1 MPRRPIIV
9 KRRTSFDPRYHD
21 PLVGQMIN
29 TLMRKGKKSV
39 AETIC
44 YRAIDLAG
52 AKSGLE
58 PLKLFKTALD
68 NVKPLVETKSRR
80 VGGASYQVPV
90 EVRSQRRMSLAMRWL
105 VKYAY
110 LRTGRS
116 MEEKLAA
123 ELIDASNR
131 TGGAMKKREDTH
143 RMAEAN
149 KAFSHYRW

>member
-1 MPRRPIIV
+1 
-9 KRRTSFDPRYHD
+9 
-21 PLVGQMIN
+21 
-29 TLMRKGKKSV
+29 V